1 MNSGLFT
8 SNSEEWET
16 PQAVFDRQN
25 KMFGFELDV
34 CATPQNAK
42 CTRFYTKEQDG
53 LKQPWASRNWMNPPY
68 GRNIGKW
75 CARASAEGGAGN
87 LTVALLPART
97 DTLWF
102 HEYCAVWHYTF
113 LVGRLKFKANGKEM
127 QSAPF
132 PSMLVFF
139 GIPPR

>member
-75 CARASAEGGAGN
+75 CARASAEGGGRGT
-87 LTVALLPART
+87 LQLGFSQPAQTRCGSMNT
-97 DTLWF
+97 APSGT
-102 HEYCAVWHYTF
+102 TRF
-113 LVGRLKFKANGKEM
+113 LSV
-127 QSAPF
+127 
-132 PSMLVFF
+132 V
-139 GIPPR
+139 